1 MNKSDP
7 QGVQDLLEEVR
18 DYFDQRADAEIDSL
32 GVLPNQEM
40 QILCRIDEVLSNL
53 RKLEGA
59 SHDY

>member
-53 RKLEGA
+53 RRLEGA
-59 SHDY
+59 SHDH